1 MTVTLIFSVT
11 LLLLLRTHSGPG
23 RRRII
28 PGWSCL
34 MSIRRPLRISG
45 SLSSPSTWAS
55 GRGRTSRTM
64 CTGGGTASGWRT
76 WEKPL
81 CSSERETGGFS
92 PCQEH
97 WRLFVVVVWL
107 VRSQC
112 YPGTSQP
119 SSTALMCLCRLLVV
133 TCGAPSGWRG
143 RMAMPL
149 IAEYLLSH
157 WRASR
162 RILTILRLREIRN
175 ENLNNVVG
183 RRFERPCILLACD
196 LPLV

>member
-45 SLSSPSTWAS
+45 SLSFPSTWAS
-55 GRGRTSRTM
+55 GRTSKTM

-76 WEKPL
+76 WGKPL
-81 CSSERETGGFS
+81 CSSERETGEFS

-97 WRLFVVVVWL
+97 WRLFVAVVWL
-107 VRSQC
+107 VRNQC
-112 YPGTSQP
+112 CLGTSLP

-133 TCGAPSGWRG
+133 ICGAPSGWRG
-143 RMAMPL
+143 RMDIPL

-162 RILTILRLREIRN
+162 RTLMILRFSEIRN
-175 ENLNNVVG
+175 KNLNDEVG
-183 RRFERPCILLACD
+183 SEFE
-196 LPLV
+196 

>member
-55 GRGRTSRTM
+55 GRTSRTM
-64 CTGGGTASGWRT
+64 CTGGGIASGWRT
-76 WEKPL
+76 WGRRL
-81 CSSERETGGFS
+81 CSSEREIGEFS
-92 PCQEH
+92 PCQEL
-97 WRLFVVVVWL
+97 WRLFVVVEWL

-112 YPGTSQP
+112 CPGTSQP

-133 TCGAPSGWRG
+133 TCGVHSGWRG

-149 IAEYLLSH
+149 IAEYLLSP

-183 RRFERPCILLACD
+183 SDFERPFILLASD
-196 LPLV
+196 LSLL